1 MEERV
6 LTAPELETAILV
18 AVDTGEYDIDSSLD
32 ELEELART
40 AGAEVKGRLV
50 QKRESP
56 NAATCIGAGR
66 LEELAELC
74 SNTACDLVIFDRELT
89 ATQQGISKT
98 PFPAGWSTAPC

>member
-1 MEERV
+1 MFWDGESDVYKRQERV

-56 NAATCIGAGR
+56 NAATCIGACLLYTSR
-66 LEELAELC
+66 C
-74 SNTACDLVIFDRELT
+74 V
-89 ATQQGISKT
+89 
-98 PFPAGWSTAPC
+98 